1 MTVPTNRLIVLI
13 AEQLAPRV
21 VELLDDE
28 FDVRHVDGTDRPAL
42 LAALRGA
49 SAVLVRSATTIDA
62 EALAAAP
69 RLKVV
74 ARAGIGLDNVDVAAA
89 TARGVLV
96 VNAPLSN
103 IWSAAEH
110 AVALL
115 LATARQIP
123 AADASLRAGT
133 WKRSSFSGIEIA
145 DKTVGVIG
153 LGRIGLLVAAR
164 MKAFEARVL
173 AYDPYIQPGRATQLG
188 VHLVPLDELLRES
201 DFISIHLPKTPET
214 VGLIGAKELAA
225 TKPGTVLVNA
235 ARGGLVDEQA
245 LVEALRSGHL
255 AGAGIDVYDTEP
267 CTDSPLFGLPNVV
280 ATPHLGASTV
290 EAQDKAGVAVARS
303 VRLALQGDFVPDAVN
318 VQAGGVVAED
328 VRPGL
333 SLAEKLGRIFTA
345 IAGGVALRLS
355 VEVRGDIVEHDVSV
369 LQLAALKG
377 IFTDVVEE
385 QVTFVNAPLLA
396 RDRGLEVD
404 LVTDPISEQHR
415 NVTTLRG
422 VMADGREISVSGTV
436 TGPRLVEKLTEV
448 VGFEV
453 DLRPE
458 GYLLFFR
465 YDDRP
470 GVVGT
475 LGALLGDA
483 EINIAAAQVSRA
495 DAGGEALM
503 AITTD
508 SEVGPELLATIAER
522 IGARDARLANL
533 S

>member
-1 MTVPTNRLIVLI
+1 MPANSHPLVLI
-13 AEQLAPRV
+13 ADRLAPRV
-21 VELLDDE
+21 VELLEADFE
-28 FDVRHVDGTDRPAL
+28 IAHVDGTDRGALLPAL
-42 LAALRGA
+42 ARA

-62 EALAAAP
+62 HALAAAP
-69 RLKVV
+69 RLKVI
-74 ARAGIGLDNVDVAAA
+74 ARAGIGLDNIDVAAA

-123 AADASLRAGT
+123 AADASLRAGN
-133 WKRSSFSGIEIA
+133 WKRSSFNGVEIA
-145 DKTVGVIG
+145 DKTIGVVG
-153 LGRIGLLVAAR
+153 LGRIGLLFAAR
-164 MKAFEARVL
+164 MKAFEARVI
-173 AYDPYIQPGRATQLG
+173 ACDPYIQPGRATQLG
-188 VHLVPLDELLRES
+188 VHLVSLDELLRES

-225 TKPGTVLVNA
+225 TKPGAILVNA

-245 LVEALRSGHL
+245 LVDSLQAGHL
-255 AGAGIDVYDTEP
+255 GGAGIDVYDTEP
-267 CTDSPLFGLPNVV
+267 CTDSPLFALSNVV
-280 ATPHLGASTV
+280 VTPHLGASTV

-318 VQAGGVVAED
+318 VQVGGVVAED

-345 IAGGVALRLS
+345 LAGGIALRLS

-396 RDRGLEVD
+396 RDRGLAVD
-404 LVTDPISEQHR
+404 LVTDPISEDYR

-422 VMADGREISVSGTV
+422 VLADGREISVSGTV

-465 YDDRP
+465 YHDRP

-475 LGALLGDA
+475 MGALLGDA
-483 EINIAAAQVSRA
+483 EINIAGAQVSRA

-503 AITTD
+503 VITTD
-508 SEVGPELLATIAER
+508 SEVAPELLATIADR
-522 IGARDARLANL
+522 IGARDARLADL
-533 S
+533 TS